1 MAQHGWWKKIP
12 CWVCLRLSLA
22 FPFPA
27 CSSSSQLHLPTWV
40 LIARIPNPLFGSFFP
55 FLMHLSSLRVVM
67 CLGKASLTPPW
78 LCVAAD
84 CLGWVRYLPLTS
96 PPLYPLHLCTLA
108 FFFFFFQ
115 LSHSETSW
123 KFAPGGSPPAC
134 ALGVAPWSPPPLA
147 GMVQTQQVWA
157 HSHLLAPNQ
166 VAPNSKY

>member
-12 CWVCLRLSLA
+12 CWVCLRLSSA

-27 CSSSSQLHLPTWV
+27 CSSSQLHLPTWV

-84 CLGWVRYLPLTS
+84 CPGRVRHLPLTS
-96 PPLYPLHLCTLA
+96 PPLYPCFFSFFSAVTLRSLLEICSWGFTACLC
-108 FFFFFFQ
+108 
-115 LSHSETSW
+115 
-123 KFAPGGSPPAC
+123 PGGGSVVPSPPGWHGADP
-134 ALGVAPWSPPPLA
+134 AGLGSFSPA
-147 GMVQTQQVWA
+147 G
-157 HSHLLAPNQ
+157 
-166 VAPNSKY
+166 SKPGCPKC